1 LERKTIG
8 WVNCRGQL
16 WLLLPT
22 EYFGN
27 SILAAS
33 MGVVPASELLT
44 RGHGWPVAAVG
55 RAVVA
60 HTDAF
65 VRSHMA
71 AAFRLADVSGMFV
84 SSSPRVDMYG
94 CDFGWGKPV
103 AVRSGNANKYNGK
116 VSLFPG
122 REGGGG
128 IDTEV
133 ELTPENMAALEQ
145 DTALVE
151 K

>member
-1 LERKTIG
+1 
-8 WVNCRGQL
+8 
-16 WLLLPT
+16 
-22 EYFGN
+22 
-27 SILAAS
+27 
-33 MGVVPASELLT
+33 
-44 RGHGWPVAAVG
+44 
-55 RAVVA
+55 
-60 HTDAF
+60 
-65 VRSHMA
+65 
-71 AAFRLADVSGMFV
+71 
-84 SSSPRVDMYG
+84 
-94 CDFGWGKPV
+94 V